1 MDIIPTIQKIVYVHV
16 LTKFMTLIMQWVI
29 NNSHSNDNDNVAGG
43 GRGTSPTHFT
53 PEL

>member
-16 LTKFMTLIMQWVI
+16 LTKFMTIIMKLVI
-29 NNSHSNDNDNVAGG
+29 NNSHSNDNVAEG
-43 GRGTSPTHFT
+43 GRGTSPTLFT